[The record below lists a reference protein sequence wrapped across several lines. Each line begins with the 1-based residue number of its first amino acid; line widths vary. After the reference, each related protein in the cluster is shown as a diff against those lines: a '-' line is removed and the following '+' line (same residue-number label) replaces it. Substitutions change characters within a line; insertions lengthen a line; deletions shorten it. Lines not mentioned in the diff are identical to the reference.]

1 MSDRAALIA
10 EYRAFR
16 DSQGLAFDRTF
27 LPRRK
32 FDDIDVLHLAYIE
45 NEERVAKQS
54 VSELDALQQRVA
66 TLERQL
72 AKLPDAFGA
81 ALAAFVAEQGFMK
94 YAGTFDADK
103 EEGYPKGSVVA
114 HAGASWVAITQT
126 IKGAKPGRSP
136 EWRMSAKGDGK

>member
-1 MSDRAALIA
+1 MSDRAAMIA

-16 DSQGLAFDRTF
+16 ESQGLAFDRTF

-66 TLERQL
+66 KLERQL
-72 AKLPDAFGA
+72 LKLPDAFGA
-81 ALAAFVAEQGFMK
+81 ALAAFVGEQGFMK
-94 YAGTFDADK
+94 YAGTWDPDRSY
-103 EEGYPKGSVVA
+103 GKGSVCA
-114 HAGASWVAITQT
+114 HDGASWVALSKTV
-126 IKGAKPGRSP
+126 KGGKPGRSP
-136 EWRMSAKGDGK
+136 EWKLSAKGDGR